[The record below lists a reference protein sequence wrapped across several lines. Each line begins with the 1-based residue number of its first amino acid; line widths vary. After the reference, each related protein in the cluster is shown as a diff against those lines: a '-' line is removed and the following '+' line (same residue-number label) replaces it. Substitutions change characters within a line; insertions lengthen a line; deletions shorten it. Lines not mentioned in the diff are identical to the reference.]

1 MRVKTLTVS
10 GFRGLPRSATFD
22 LDADA
27 VIVAGANGTGKTS
40 MFDAILWAMAG
51 SIGRL
56 GTEEGQLVS
65 RYSPS
70 GEARVELVLESPAE
84 STLTIVRRFDGE
96 SHLSVAVGDDTPKSG
111 SAAESTLFEALWPE
125 ASSAPEPWEALSR
138 SLTRATYLQQDA
150 VREFVEAEEEQQRFD
165 VVSELVGAG
174 RVGELQRQ
182 LESSRNSWSRATN
195 TLSRELEPL
204 HRQHATLA
212 ERLQRLGEVEELSG
226 GELPFE
232 DWLRSVQGFLQTG
245 EVQTLLGKRSPQALD
260 RVLAL
265 LQAEEHREER
275 RATTLENLLRHLRS
289 AVPAAPE
296 LEPLEASVHAAEVI
310 VQEASEAVSS
320 AQQAAAAQR
329 RQQVEQRDRADAL
342 QALAELALDHL
353 GERCPV
359 CDQAYDADAT
369 RARLSEL
376 AGRPGGAPTE
386 GDVHMETVRGAALQL
401 ETAESD
407 LAEARASLRAAQQR
421 AEAHDAW
428 EQTRQ
433 QYARDLELEASRLTE
448 ALVVDLLAASQ
459 SKADALREHR
469 NEGERLSLRIARAA
483 EVAQRADL
491 EQQLSAIES
500 EVEAREGDLRA
511 RTETGEAAGEVI
523 GALREAAGSIVST
536 ELTRIEPLLQ
546 RIYATVDPHPSFR
559 AVRFLTRT
567 FRGRGRLWTTLDD
580 ISGGVTADEP
590 AAVLSSSQ
598 LNVLAVS
605 TFLSLNLAIETLPL
619 QLVALDDPLQ
629 SLDNVNLLGLA
640 DLLRRVTAVRQV
652 IVSTHDDRLASLL
665 SRKLRPTGDLDRTRL
680 IELDAWTRDGPQID
694 QRDIEGDRVPLRIV
708 AASA

>member
-1 MRVKTLTVS
+1 MRVKTLTVA

-27 VIVAGANGTGKTS
+27 VIVAGANGSGKTS

-51 SIGRL
+51 SVGRL
-56 GTEEGQLVS
+56 GTEEAQLVS

-70 GEARVELVLESPAE
+70 GEARVELVLETPDE
-84 STLTIVRRFDGE
+84 LTLTIVRRFDGE

-150 VREFVEAEEEQQRFD
+150 VREFVEADEEQQRFD
-165 VVSELVGAG
+165 VVSELIGAG

-204 HRQHATLA
+204 HRKRATLA
-212 ERLQRLGEVEELSG
+212 ERLQRLGEVDDLPG
-226 GELPFE
+226 GELQFDE
-232 DWLRSVQGFLQTG
+232 WLRSVEGLLPAG
-245 EVQTLLGKRSPQALD
+245 EVQILGKRAPQVLD
-260 RVLAL
+260 RVLAM
-265 LQAEEHREER
+265 LQAEEHREDR

-296 LEPLEASVHAAEVI
+296 LEPLEASVHAAEVV
-310 VQEASEAVSS
+310 VQEASDAVSF
-320 AQQAAAAQR
+320 AQQASAARR

-376 AGRPGGAPTE
+376 AGRPGGAPAG
-386 GDVHMETVRGAALQL
+386 GDVNMESVRGAAAQL

-421 AEAHDAW
+421 AEAHGAW

-433 QYARDLELEASRLTE
+433 QYARDLELEASPMTE

-459 SKADALREHR
+459 SKADSLREHH
-469 NEGERLSLRIARAA
+469 NEGERLSLRMARAA

-500 EVEAREGDLRA
+500 EVEAQESDLRA
-511 RTETGEAAGEVI
+511 RTETGEAAGELI
-523 GALREAAGSIVST
+523 GALREAAGTIVST

-580 ISGGVTADEP
+580 LSGGVTADEP
-590 AAVLSSSQ
+590 ATVLSSSQ

-640 DLLRRVTAVRQV
+640 DLLRRVAAERQV

-694 QRDIEGDRVPLRIV
+694 QRDIEGDRVPLRLV

>member
-1 MRVKTLTVS
+1 MRVKTLTVA

-56 GTEEGQLVS
+56 GTEEEQLVS

-70 GEARVELVLESPAE
+70 GEARVELVLESPDE

-96 SHLSVAVGDDTPKSG
+96 SHLSVAVGDDAPKSG

-195 TLSRELEPL
+195 TLSRQLEPL
-204 HRQHATLA
+204 HRQRATLA
-212 ERLQRLGEVEELSG
+212 ERLQRLGEVGELSDG
-226 GELPFE
+226 ALPFD
-232 DWLRSVQGFLQTG
+232 DWLRSVQGLLPAG
-245 EVQTLLGKRSPQALD
+245 EVQTLGKRSPQALD
-260 RVLAL
+260 RVLAM
-265 LQAEEHREER
+265 LQAEEHREDR

-320 AQQAAAAQR
+320 AQQAAAALR

-359 CDQAYDADAT
+359 CDQAYDVDAT

-376 AGRPGGAPTE
+376 AGRTGDTPTE
-386 GDVHMETVRGAALQL
+386 GDGDMESVRGAAAEL

-421 AEAHDAW
+421 AEAHDDW
-428 EQTRQ
+428 ERKRQ

-469 NEGERLSLRIARAA
+469 NEGERLSLRMARAA

-500 EVEAREGDLRA
+500 EIEAQASDLRA
-511 RTETGEAAGEVI
+511 RTETGESAGEVI

-590 AAVLSSSQ
+590 ATVLSSSQ

-665 SRKLRPTGDLDRTRL
+665 SRKLRPTGERDRTRL
-680 IELDAWTRDGPQID
+680 IELDAWTREGPHIA
-694 QRDIEGDRVPLRIV
+694 QRDIEGDRVSLRLV